1 MEKVTVKI
9 KLEREDVSTL
19 MFLAGGKLS
28 EEQWNKLKGTE
39 YTVEDDDLEGQAIQ
53 LKLAISGIV
62 VGNLL
67 KKELSEGEV
76 SSKSTYRE
84 KLIAMR
90 KEMEERGLMVGNIR
104 IRRRKDKYHVM
115 EEQGDGRY
123 FTIEGGECNSKEDA
137 IKLKKRYLFVREK
150 VRLFNQNLRIQ
161 LREKK
166 KPNG

>member
-9 KLEREDVSTL
+9 ELEREDVSTL

-39 YTVEDDDLEGQAIQ
+39 YTVEGQAIQ

>member
-9 KLEREDVSTL
+9 ELEREDVSTL

-123 FTIEGGECNSKEDA
+123 FNSKEDA

>member
-9 KLEREDVSTL
+9 ELEREDVSTL

-123 FTIEGGECNSKEDA
+123 FTIEGGKCNSKEDA

-166 KPNG
+166 PNG

>member
-9 KLEREDVSTL
+9 ELEREDISTL

-90 KEMEERGLMVGNIR
+90 KEMEERGQCSR
-104 IRRRKDKYHVM
+104 
-115 EEQGDGRY
+115 
-123 FTIEGGECNSKEDA
+123 
-137 IKLKKRYLFVREK
+137 
-150 VRLFNQNLRIQ
+150 
-161 LREKK
+161 
-166 KPNG
+166 

>member
-9 KLEREDVSTL
+9 ELEREDVSTL

-104 IRRRKDKYHVM
+104 IRRRKDKY
-115 EEQGDGRY
+115 

>member
-9 KLEREDVSTL
+9 ELEREDISTL

-90 KEMEERGLMVGNIR
+90 KEMEERGQSWSGIFVLDVGKINTMLWKSREMVDTLVLKEENVIQ
-104 IRRRKDKYHVM
+104 RRM
-115 EEQGDGRY
+115 
-123 FTIEGGECNSKEDA
+123 
-137 IKLKKRYLFVREK
+137 
-150 VRLFNQNLRIQ
+150 
-161 LREKK
+161 
-166 KPNG
+166 P

>member
-1 MEKVTVKI
+1 
-9 KLEREDVSTL
+9 
-19 MFLAGGKLS
+19 
-28 EEQWNKLKGTE
+28 
-39 YTVEDDDLEGQAIQ
+39 
-53 LKLAISGIV
+53 
-62 VGNLL
+62 
-67 KKELSEGEV
+67 
-76 SSKSTYRE
+76 
-84 KLIAMR
+84 
-90 KEMEERGLMVGNIR
+90 MVGNIR

-123 FTIEGGECNSKEDA
+123 FTIECNSKEDA